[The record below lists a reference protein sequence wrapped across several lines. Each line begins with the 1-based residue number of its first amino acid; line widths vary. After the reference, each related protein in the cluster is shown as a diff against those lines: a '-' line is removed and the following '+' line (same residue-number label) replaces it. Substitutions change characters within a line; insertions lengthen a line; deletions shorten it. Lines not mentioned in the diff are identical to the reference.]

1 MTLFLMAHMADTVV
15 AISTDQVESVIDVGE
30 VIPVPRA
37 MPAVRGLTA
46 LRSRVVTVVSA
57 RMALDPGAAPATPG
71 RAVVT
76 VVDGHHYAI
85 LVQSLE
91 DVAAFEM
98 APLPPGLVQDEA
110 WSSISQGVVDHD
122 GQPTLAI
129 ELRSLVT
136 RLALAA

>member
-30 VIPVPRA
+30 VIPVPNVT
-37 MPAVRGLTA
+37 PAVRGLTA

-57 RMALDPGAAPATPG
+57 RMTLDPRAAPATPR

-85 LVQSLE
+85 LVHSLE

-98 APLPPGLVQDEA
+98 TPLPPGLVQNEA
-110 WSSISQGVVDHD
+110 WSSISRGVVDHD

-129 ELRSLVT
+129 DLRALVA
-136 RLALAA
+136 RLARAA